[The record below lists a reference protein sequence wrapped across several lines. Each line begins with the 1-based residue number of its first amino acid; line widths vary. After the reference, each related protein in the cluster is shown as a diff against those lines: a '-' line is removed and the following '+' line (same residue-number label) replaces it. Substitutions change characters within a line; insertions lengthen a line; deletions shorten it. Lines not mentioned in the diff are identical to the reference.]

1 MLVCGLCNRPIPAD
15 APQSVHHFIP
25 RSKGG
30 KNGPTV
36 TLHHLCHREI
46 HIILSE
52 TELARTYNN
61 LEALRTH
68 TRLAKFILWV
78 KKRPPEFLSI
88 SRVRKKSNYG
98 INFLIAEDW
107 LIFEF
112 DMSKHNS
119 SIRDKKLSL
128 EIISSTNPNS

>member
-1 MLVCGLCNRPIPAD
+1 MLVCGLCNRPIPSD
-15 APQSVHHFIP
+15 APQSVHHLIP

-36 TLHHLCHREI
+36 TLHHLCHKEI
-46 HIILSE
+46 HITLSE

-68 TRLAKFILWV
+68 PRLAKFISWV
-78 KKRPPEFLSI
+78 KKGHQNFCPD
-88 SRVRKKSNYG
+88 RVFEKKSNYG
-98 INFLIAEDW
+98 IIFLIAEVW

-112 DMSKHNS
+112 DIPKHNS
-119 SIRDKKLSL
+119 SIRDKKLSS
-128 EIISSTNPNS
+128 ETISSTNPNS

>member
-1 MLVCGLCNRPIPAD
+1 MLVCGLCNRPIPSD
-15 APQSVHHFIP
+15 APQSVHHLIP

-36 TLHHLCHREI
+36 TLHHLCHKEI
-46 HIILSE
+46 HITLSE

-68 TRLAKFILWV
+68 PRLQSLFHGL
-78 KKRPPEFLSI
+78 KKGHQNFCPD
-88 SRVRKKSNYG
+88 RVCEKKSNYG
-98 INFLIAEDW
+98 IILLIADVW
-107 LIFEF
+107 LFFEF
-112 DMSKHNS
+112 DIPKHNS

-128 EIISSTNPNS
+128 ETISSTKPNS